1 MHSFLTILIFWS
13 NRHETF
19 KNGVRVSD
27 QMKILFITLL
37 LLIAAP
43 VHADVD
49 YWAAQAE
56 RDATASARRQQEAE
70 YEERRYQAEQD
81 HERGIENSDSYHDL
95 KDHTDDNRHD
105 Y

>member
-1 MHSFLTILIFWS
+1 
-13 NRHETF
+13 
-19 KNGVRVSD
+19 
-27 QMKILFITLL
+27 MKILFITLL

-81 HERGIENSDSYHDL
+81 HERGHENSDSYHRLDQHNGSN
-95 KDHTDDNRHD
+95 KND

>member
-1 MHSFLTILIFWS
+1 MSGSILMYALIFWL
-13 NRHETF
+13 
-19 KNGVRVSD
+19 VP
-27 QMKILFITLL
+27 IT
-37 LLIAAP
+37 
-43 VHADVD
+43 VHAEGVVD
-49 YWAAQAE
+49 YWASQAE

-81 HERGIENSDSYHDL
+81 HEQGHENSDSYHDL